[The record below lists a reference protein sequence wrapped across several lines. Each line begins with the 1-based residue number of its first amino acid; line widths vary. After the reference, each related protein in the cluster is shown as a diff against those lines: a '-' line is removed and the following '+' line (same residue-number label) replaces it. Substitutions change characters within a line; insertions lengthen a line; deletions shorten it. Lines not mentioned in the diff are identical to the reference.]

1 MVLLKTNH
9 GDITIELF
17 EDAAPITTQNFLQYV
32 NDGFFDGTIF
42 HRVIPGF
49 MIQGG
54 GMTED
59 MSEKE
64 TREPIQN
71 EADNGLSNERGT
83 LAMARTQ
90 IVHSATAQFF
100 INLKDNTF
108 LDHGSRDFGYAVFGK
123 VVDGMD
129 VVDEIAAVPTGD
141 SGRHQDVPRE
151 PVVIES
157 ATRVDAA

>member
-32 NDGFFDGTIF
+32 DDGFFDGTIF

-64 TREPIQN
+64 TRKPIQN
-71 EADNGLSNERGT
+71 EA
-83 LAMARTQ
+83 
-90 IVHSATAQFF
+90 
-100 INLKDNTF
+100 
-108 LDHGSRDFGYAVFGK
+108 
-123 VVDGMD
+123 
-129 VVDEIAAVPTGD
+129 
-141 SGRHQDVPRE
+141 
-151 PVVIES
+151 
-157 ATRVDAA
+157 